1 MKRGGKNMTEESDPL
16 TNMLKMVD
24 EAADRLNLDPNI
36 HNMMRKPQRS
46 LYVSVGIE
54 MDNGNYEVFDGWRI
68 QWNYVRGPSKGGVR
82 YHPSVSYEE
91 VAALAGWMTW
101 KCAVADL
108 PYGGAKGGIA
118 CDPSKMSMRE
128 IERLTRRYTYM
139 ILPIIGPG
147 RDVLAPDVNTNAQ
160 VMAWILDTYS
170 MLQGYSEGGITTGK
184 PVELGGSKARL
195 SATGKGVAYVTQKSI
210 EQERLN
216 NPTIAIQGFGNV
228 GSYAAKY
235 LYEAGYRITAV
246 SSIEGAILNPNGI
259 NIPKLFK
266 FTNDRKPWA
275 EYGDGKYI
283 QNIDEANCSVLEAD
297 VDVLIPAAL
306 ENQITSQ
313 NADKIS
319 AQIIIEAANGPV
331 TVAADEILS
340 EKDVF
345 VVPDI
350 VANAGGVI
358 VSYFEWAI
366 GVQTFLWTQESV
378 DEGLQ
383 TAIIRAYQTVK
394 KISNTNNVPMRMGA
408 YMLALQ
414 RTADALQFRG
424 FFP

>member
-1 MKRGGKNMTEESDPL
+1 
-16 TNMLKMVD
+16 
-24 EAADRLNLDPNI
+24 
-36 HNMMRKPQRS
+36 
-46 LYVSVGIE
+46 
-54 MDNGNYEVFDGWRI
+54 
-68 QWNYVRGPSKGGVR
+68 
-82 YHPSVSYEE
+82 
-91 VAALAGWMTW
+91 
-101 KCAVADL
+101 
-108 PYGGAKGGIA
+108 
-118 CDPSKMSMRE
+118 
-128 IERLTRRYTYM
+128 
-139 ILPIIGPG
+139 
-147 RDVLAPDVNTNAQ
+147 
-160 VMAWILDTYS
+160 MAWILDTYS

-184 PVELGGSKARL
+184 PVELGGSKTRL

-210 EQERLN
+210 EQEQLD

-235 LYEAGYRITAV
+235 LHEAGYRITAV

-275 EYGDGKYI
+275 EFGDGQYI

-313 NADKIS
+313 NADKLS
-319 AQIIIEAANGPV
+319 AQILVEAANGPV

-394 KISNTNNVPMRMGA
+394 KIANTHNVPMRMGA

-414 RTADALQFRG
+414 RTADALKFRG